1 MLAMSMEK
9 TTSNPNR
16 EWPDLIA
23 KTARGDQEA
32 FSRLYDQSSPQIYGL
47 ILRMI
52 NHPQVAEEVT
62 MDVYVQVWKQ
72 AQSYD
77 VNRGTPMGWL
87 VTIARTRAIDQLRS
101 GKLKRTSM
109 TGMEDIARV
118 ASDRATPEE
127 QSSARQRAEIVRE
140 ALASLPFEQRQS
152 LILAYFDGYSQSE
165 ISTKLGLPLGTI
177 KTRIRLGMMKLRDV
191 LTPYAEDES
200 YDGRTL

>member
-1 MLAMSMEK
+1 MLAMSM
-9 TTSNPNR
+9 NQNR

-23 KTARGDQEA
+23 KTSRGDQEA

-87 VTIARTRAIDQLRS
+87 VAIARTRAIDQLRS

-109 TGMEDIARV
+109 TGMEEIARV

-165 ISTKLGLPLGTI
+165 ISAKLGLPLGTI

-191 LTPYAEDES
+191 LAPYAEDGS

>member
-1 MLAMSMEK
+1 MLAMSM
-9 TTSNPNR
+9 NQNR

-52 NHPQVAEEVT
+52 NDPQVAEEVT
-62 MDVYVQVWKQ
+62 MDVYAQVWKQ

-87 VTIARTRAIDQLRS
+87 VAIARTRAIDQLRS

-165 ISTKLGLPLGTI
+165 ISVKLGLPLGTI

-191 LTPYAEDES
+191 LAPYAEDGS
-200 YDGRTL
+200 

>member
-1 MLAMSMEK
+1 
-9 TTSNPNR
+9 
-16 EWPDLIA
+16 
-23 KTARGDQEA
+23 
-32 FSRLYDQSSPQIYGL
+32 
-47 ILRMI
+47 
-52 NHPQVAEEVT
+52 
-62 MDVYVQVWKQ
+62 MDVYAQVWKQ
-72 AQSYD
+72 AQRYD

-87 VTIARTRAIDQLRS
+87 VAIARTRAIDQLRS

-165 ISTKLGLPLGTI
+165 ISAKLGLPLGTI

-191 LTPYAEDES
+191 LAPYAEDGS
-200 YDGRTL
+200 

>member
-1 MLAMSMEK
+1 MRSRRSLMLAMSMEK

-101 GKLKRTSM
+101 GKLRRPTM
-109 TGMEDIARV
+109 IDIEEIPHV
-118 ASDRATPEE
+118 ASDRVTPEE
-127 QSSARQRAEIVRE
+127 QSSARQRAEISERHWP
-140 ALASLPFEQRQS
+140 LFRSNNASLS
-152 LILAYFDGYSQSE
+152 YWH
-165 ISTKLGLPLGTI
+165 ISMGI
-177 KTRIRLGMMKLRDV
+177 VRARSRR
-191 LTPYAEDES
+191 S
-200 YDGRTL
+200 

>member
-1 MLAMSMEK
+1 MLAMSM
-9 TTSNPNR
+9 NQNR

-52 NHPQVAEEVT
+52 NDPQVAEEVT
-62 MDVYVQVWKQ
+62 MDVYAQVWKQ
-72 AQSYD
+72 AQRYD

-87 VTIARTRAIDQLRS
+87 VAIARTRAIDQLRS

-165 ISTKLGLPLGTI
+165 ISVKLGLPLGTI

-191 LTPYAEDES
+191 LAPYAEDGS
-200 YDGRTL
+200 

>member
-1 MLAMSMEK
+1 MLAMSM
-9 TTSNPNR
+9 NQNR

-87 VTIARTRAIDQLRS
+87 VAIARTRAIDQLRS

-109 TGMEDIARV
+109 TGMEEIARV

-140 ALASLPFEQRQS
+140 ALASLPLEQRQS

-165 ISTKLGLPLGTI
+165 ISAKLGLPLGTI

-191 LTPYAEDES
+191 LAPYAEDGS